1 MDSIDTIIIAAVN
14 NRVCCNHV
22 INLSQHLYCNG
33 GHSAGQYVRLFV
45 CGILCGNI
53 RRVDKWRD
61 YLKQFRL
68 YLRMLDFCHLFL
80 FRSHQGRP

>member
-1 MDSIDTIIIAAVN
+1 MDSIDAIIIAAVN
-14 NRVCCNHV
+14 DRVCCNHV

-53 RRVDKWRD
+53 RRIDKWRD
-61 YLKQFRL
+61 YLKGTSN
-68 YLRMLDFCHLFL
+68 YDFFNA
-80 FRSHQGRP
+80 FSASRREP